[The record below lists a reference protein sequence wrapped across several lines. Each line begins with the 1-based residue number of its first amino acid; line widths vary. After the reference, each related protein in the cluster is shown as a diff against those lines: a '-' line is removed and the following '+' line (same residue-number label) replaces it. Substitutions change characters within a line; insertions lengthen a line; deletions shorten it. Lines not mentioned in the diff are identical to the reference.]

1 MKLKYIISS
10 FIAVTAMLVGCSD
23 NYEAKHLDA
32 ITVSQSVIPV
42 PAGDENDADDKEFQY
57 EVTVNAGGNWE
68 ITNIPEWLT
77 VLPASGSAGKQT
89 VVFKAKKTTAS
100 RSVVLKLTC
109 NGQTQDLSVT
119 QTAKATKPVQYNVVE
134 ALALIRSGQAPTN
147 EVEVKGI
154 VCKIDEISVSY
165 GNATYYLSDDGAY
178 SEANALQVF
187 RGYWLNGEKFT
198 AGDEFSVGDEL
209 VVKGTLIYYKETTPE
224 FAQGSAVVSIS
235 KSLIGIEKV
244 EMLDVEEGEGK
255 TEFTKEGGKAKITI
269 TTKGNGFHISIP
281 AEAKSWLHIDDFGAD
296 YVTLAADANDGGAR
310 KATVTLS
317 TESEGTTYT
326 CEQTFTQEANVLP
339 HGENPDDPFNVAE
352 AIAKC
357 QAIGSTSDGVIYY
370 AKGIISSISSVD
382 TGSYGNATFNISD
395 NGEDVNT
402 ITVFRSYFL
411 NNEKFTAENQ
421 IGVGDEVVITGKLVN
436 YTKNNVTT
444 PEFSGN
450 VYVYSIKKASND
462 PGTKNNPFTISQV
475 ISFIDGGGTGEVYV
489 KGVVSE
495 LVSGGFSANYG
506 NGTFWISDDGTKYGD
521 QTKDFEAYRVY
532 WLGNQKWVDGND
544 QIAVGDKVVLCG
556 EVTKYT
562 NSKTGAV
569 TYETSQ
575 NKAYVFSVNGKT
587 N

>member
-1 MKLKYIISS
+1 MKLKYIIPS
-10 FIAVTAMLVGCSD
+10 FIAVVALLMSCTEKFEPSYMDGLR
-23 NYEAKHLDA
+23 
-32 ITVSQSVIPV
+32 VSSSYVVV
-42 PAGDENDADDKEFQY
+42 PADGGSADFTINASGD
-57 EVTVNAGGNWE
+57 WE
-68 ITNIPEWLT
+68 IKEIPAWLT
-77 VLPASGSAGKQT
+77 ITPVSGGAGQTKVVATAPATTSTNSATIKIMFGSNYQEVNLVQT
-89 VVFKAKKTTAS
+89 AKKTDP
-100 RSVVLKLTC
+100 VVWSITEGLAQLKA
-109 NGQTQDLSVT
+109 NPDGLS
-119 QTAKATKPVQYNVVE
+119 AT
-134 ALALIRSGQAPTN
+134 
-147 EVEVKGI
+147 VKGI
-154 VCKIDEISVSY
+154 VCKIDEISPQY
-165 GNATYYLSDDGAY
+165 GNATYYLSDDGKFGDGNWIEVY
-178 SEANALQVF
+178 
-187 RGYWLNGEKFT
+187 RGKWIDGASFT
-198 AGDEFSVGDEL
+198 KGDEFAVGDEI
-209 VVKGTLIYYKETTPE
+209 VVSGSLIYYKETIPE
-224 FAQGSAVVSIS
+224 FTQGSSVVSIS

-296 YVTLAADANDGGAR
+296 YVTLAADANDGAAR

-402 ITVFRSYFL
+402 ITVYRSYFL

-444 PEFSGN
+444 PEFSGS

-495 LVSGGFSANYG
+495 LISGGFSANFG

>member
-1 MKLKYIISS
+1 MKLKYIIPSLV
-10 FIAVTAMLVGCSD
+10 AVIAMLVSCSD
-23 NYEAKHLDA
+23 KFEASYLDGLR
-32 ITVSQSVIPV
+32 VSSSYLSLSADGSSMEFIVQS
-42 PAGDENDADDKEFQY
+42 ADS
-57 EVTVNAGGNWE
+57 WE
-68 ITNIPEWLT
+68 IQGVPDWLT
-77 VLPASGSAGKQT
+77 VSPMSGNAGRTEVTISAGATTSSQT
-89 VVFKAKKTTAS
+89 ATI
-100 RSVVLKLTC
+100 KLVSG
-109 NGQTQDLSVT
+109 GQVQELNVI
-119 QTAKATKPVQYNVVE
+119 QTAKKSEPVIISVAQ
-134 ALALIRSGQAPTN
+134 ALAQIKESPDGSSAAVR
-147 EVEVKGI
+147 GI
-154 VCKIDEISVSY
+154 VCKIDEISTQY
-165 GNATYYLSDDGAY
+165 GNATYYLSDDGKY
-178 SEANALQVF
+178 GDGNWVEIY
-187 RGYWLNGEKFT
+187 RGYWLDGAKFT
-198 AGDEFSVGDEL
+198 AGDEFAVGDEL
-209 VVKGTLIYYKETTPE
+209 VVEGTVVLYNGSVPE
-224 FAQGSAVVSIS
+224 FTAGSSVVSIS

-281 AEAKSWLHIDDFGAD
+281 AEAKSWLHIDDFGAE
-296 YVTLAADANDGGAR
+296 YVTLAADANDGAAR

-402 ITVFRSYFL
+402 ITVYRSYFL

-444 PEFSGN
+444 PEFSGS

-495 LVSGGFSANYG
+495 LVSGGFSANFG

>member
-1 MKLKYIISS
+1 MFGSNYQE
-10 FIAVTAMLVGCSD
+10 VNLV
-23 NYEAKHLDA
+23 
-32 ITVSQSVIPV
+32 
-42 PAGDENDADDKEFQY
+42 
-57 EVTVNAGGNWE
+57 
-68 ITNIPEWLT
+68 
-77 VLPASGSAGKQT
+77 QT
-89 VVFKAKKTTAS
+89 AKKTDP
-100 RSVVLKLTC
+100 VVWSITEGLAQLKA
-109 NGQTQDLSVT
+109 NPDGLS
-119 QTAKATKPVQYNVVE
+119 AT
-134 ALALIRSGQAPTN
+134 
-147 EVEVKGI
+147 VKGI
-154 VCKIDEISVSY
+154 VCKIDEISPQY
-165 GNATYYLSDDGAY
+165 GNATYYLSDDGKFGDGNWIEVY
-178 SEANALQVF
+178 
-187 RGYWLNGEKFT
+187 RGKWIDGASFT
-198 AGDEFSVGDEL
+198 KGDEFAVGDEI
-209 VVKGTLIYYKETTPE
+209 VVSGSLIYYKETIPE
-224 FAQGSAVVSIS
+224 FTQGSSVVSIS

-296 YVTLAADANDGGAR
+296 YVTLAADANDGAAR

-402 ITVFRSYFL
+402 ITVYRSYFL

-444 PEFSGN
+444 PEFSGS

-495 LVSGGFSANYG
+495 LVSGGFSANFG

>member
-1 MKLKYIISS
+1 MKLKYIIPS
-10 FIAVTAMLVGCSD
+10 FIAVVALLMSCTEKFEPSYMDGLR
-23 NYEAKHLDA
+23 
-32 ITVSQSVIPV
+32 VSSSYVVV
-42 PAGDENDADDKEFQY
+42 PADGGSADFTINASGD
-57 EVTVNAGGNWE
+57 WE
-68 ITNIPEWLT
+68 IKEIPAWLT
-77 VLPASGSAGKQT
+77 ITPVSGGAGQTKVVATAPATTSTNSATIKIMFGSNYQEVNLVQT
-89 VVFKAKKTTAS
+89 AKKTDP
-100 RSVVLKLTC
+100 VVWSITEGLAQLKA
-109 NGQTQDLSVT
+109 NPDGLS
-119 QTAKATKPVQYNVVE
+119 AT
-134 ALALIRSGQAPTN
+134 
-147 EVEVKGI
+147 VKGI
-154 VCKIDEISVSY
+154 VCKIDEISPQY
-165 GNATYYLSDDGAY
+165 GNATYYLSDDGKFGDGNWIEVY
-178 SEANALQVF
+178 
-187 RGYWLNGEKFT
+187 RGKWIDGASFT
-198 AGDEFSVGDEL
+198 KGDEFAVGDEI
-209 VVKGTLIYYKETTPE
+209 VVSGSLIYYKETIPE
-224 FAQGSAVVSIS
+224 FTQGSSVVSIS

-296 YVTLAADANDGGAR
+296 YVTLAADANDGAAR

-402 ITVFRSYFL
+402 ITVYRSYFL

-444 PEFSGN
+444 PEFSGS

-495 LVSGGFSANYG
+495 LVSGGFSANFG